1 MTKLRRIMDDKQPT
15 IERWKPVNG
24 YEGIYEVSDHG
35 RVRSIDRT
43 VTYSNGQ
50 VHRYKGKILRTPLMQ
65 QTGYPFVSLHIQ
77 GERQVRTVHSLVA
90 ETFIGTRPEGMEVC
104 HNDGDRTN
112 NHLDNLRYGT
122 SSDNNLDQLR
132 HGTHTNAAKTHCP
145 LGHELF
151 AENIP
156 PSIAKRGRRQCL
168 ACVRARAQVNYHP
181 ELKPQLKALA
191 DSYYQEIL
199 EERKIAA

>member
-1 MTKLRRIMDDKQPT
+1 MDNSKT
-15 IERWKPVNG
+15 TSERWKPVTG

-35 RVRSIDRT
+35 LVRSLDRT
-43 VTYSNGQ
+43 INYSNGQ
-50 VHRYKGKILRTPLMQ
+50 IRRHKGKILSTPLGQ
-65 QTGYPFVSLHIQ
+65 RTGYPFVSLHNH
-77 GERQVRTVHSLVA
+77 GECQVRTVHSLVA

-168 ACVRARAQVNYHP
+168 ACERARSYLKRHP
-181 ELKPQLKALA
+181 ELKPQLKAVA
-191 DSYYQEIL
+191 DSYYRAIL
-199 EERKIAA
+199 NKRKIAA